1 MEKQKL
7 VIFLLFSL
15 PIFLLHLTSYI
26 FKNCVEFV
34 GLVTAN
40 TLITHTYVWNLVSA
54 CFLEL
59 SLVKLSSNL
68 FILWWILQN
77 LPVPSLEQFV
87 LYILFSI
94 LACTLGASICSFV
107 EFGFFGVEEAL
118 TNPSYGFGGLIMSL
132 LMMCRHFQ
140 KSSPIF
146 SRFPKLTY
154 QYGPSVYLLLNFMFS
169 LISKTYSHDIIF
181 VHSSFFFCWS
191 YLRFY
196 YRFDDGVGDKSEEFA
211 FIYMFPQIFHLFL
224 TPLSTAFY
232 NICAVAGVYPPLEQT
247 DRKISHHL
255 RNLSSDV
262 PVLEV
267 EASSVAVKYDEVAER
282 RRAKAMKMLDAKMAE
297 LSRKSEGWD
306 DVSVLYLLMSFTSMI
321 YNLLPC

>member
-77 LPVPSLEQFV
+77 LSVPSLEQFV

-94 LACTLGASICSFV
+94 LSCTLGASICSFV

-118 TNPSYGFGGLIMSL
+118 TSPSYGFGGLIMSL

-146 SRFPKLTY
+146 SRFPQLTY
-154 QYGPSVYLLLNFMFS
+154 QYGPSVYLLMNLMFS
-169 LISKTYSHDIIF
+169 LISKIYSHDIIF
-181 VHSSFFFCWS
+181 VLSSFFFCWS

-196 YRFDDGVGDKSEEFA
+196 YRFEDGAGDKTEEFA
-211 FIYMFPQIFHLFL
+211 FIYMFPQVCTFLTTFSLSLIFLKIFHLFL

-247 DRKISHHL
+247 DRKSHHL
-255 RNLSSDV
+255 RLV
-262 PVLEV
+262 IVI
-267 EASSVAVKYDEVAER
+267 
-282 RRAKAMKMLDAKMAE
+282 AKLMLNRW
-297 LSRKSEGWD
+297 L
-306 DVSVLYLLMSFTSMI
+306 
-321 YNLLPC
+321 